1 MMRQQLAENRL
12 RGAAS
17 LEYVVPAECRDGG
30 ALDLRPESSR
40 FP

>member
-12 RGAAS
+12 RRGAS
-17 LEYVVPAECRDGG
+17 VEYLVTRDCANGG
-30 ALDLRPESSR
+30 RLDLHPQSSA